1 MRHVIIIGS
10 GPAGYTAAVY
20 TARANLKPLMLV
32 GGGSPDR
39 TLNPGGQLMFTTEV
53 ENFPGFPE
61 GVQGPDLM
69 AMFEKQAVRFG
80 TDIEYA
86 TVTKVD
92 FSHRPFRVM
101 WEGGAEEARAVIIST
116 GAKSRL
122 LGLPN
127 DTELLLKGWERTCA
141 TCDGAFY
148 KGQELVCV
156 GGGDSCM
163 EESNFLTHFASK
175 VTVVHRRDALRA
187 SKIMQDRARK
197 NPKIAWALDS
207 VVKEF
212 VPGPDPR
219 KMRGVVVEHVKTG
232 DRREIAA
239 AAVFV
244 AVGHLP
250 STEVFRGQIELDE
263 VGYIVPKQ
271 FTYTSVEGVFA
282 AGDCV
287 DHRYRQAIT
296 AAGMGCAA
304 AIDCERWLEAQG
316 GGHG

>member
-1 MRHVIIIGS
+1 MRNVIIIGS

-20 TARANLKPLMLV
+20 TARANLKPLMAV
-32 GGGSPDR
+32 GGGSADR
-39 TLNPGGQLMFTTEV
+39 MLNPGGQLMFTTEI

-80 TDIEYA
+80 TEIEYA

-92 FSHRPFRVM
+92 FSRRPFKVE
-101 WEGGAEEARAVIIST
+101 WEGGGAEARAIIIAT
-116 GAKSRL
+116 GARSRL
-122 LGLPN
+122 LGFPN
-127 DTELLLKGWERTCA
+127 DTDLLLKGWQRTCA

-163 EESNFLTHFASK
+163 EEATFLTHYASK
-175 VTVVHRRDALRA
+175 VTIVHRRDALRA
-187 SKIMQDRARK
+187 SKIMQDRARN

-207 VVKEF
+207 VVKEII
-212 VPGPDPR
+212 PADDPK
-219 KMRGVVVEHVKTG
+219 KMRSVIVENVKTG
-232 DRREIAA
+232 ARREIACG
-239 AAVFV
+239 AVFV
-244 AVGHLP
+244 AVGHIP
-250 STEVFRGQIELDE
+250 STEVFRGQIALDE
-263 VGYIVPKQ
+263 VGYVVPKQ
-271 FTYTSVEGVFA
+271 FSYTSVEGVFA

-316 GGHG
+316 GHS